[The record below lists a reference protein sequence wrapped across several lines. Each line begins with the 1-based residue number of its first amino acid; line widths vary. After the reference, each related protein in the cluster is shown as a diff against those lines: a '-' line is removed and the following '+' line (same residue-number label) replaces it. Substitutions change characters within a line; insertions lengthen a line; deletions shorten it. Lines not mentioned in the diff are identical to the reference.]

1 MSIMAEPFN
10 PTMDRI
16 RDEALSG
23 GVAVEDV
30 LQSYMNAGFYLENLG
45 FVDGTGLNPMLQSIY
60 NSLHPPLIF
69 FSYGLGFVVFA
80 LSLVYLVRGQGDWE
94 AGGRTWARASWLMM
108 TAAMAVGGL
117 WAYEELAYGGYWTWD
132 PIEAAS
138 LLPWITLT
146 AYLHGSVE
154 FRRRHKL
161 GTLTPFIGVL
171 TTLLI
176 IYSTYITRSGIV
188 KSSHSY
194 SETSSAGY
202 LIIFVLALS
211 AVASYFA
218 IKRMNLKAFKVK
230 VNFLSQSTLIQLSVL
245 GILAAA
251 VVVFWGLTS
260 PVVAKINQGSD
271 VVTPPEFYNHKSY
284 FPALFLIFIGGM
296 SSLLGPLKKNNLTRI
311 SALILILSIV
321 FYIASIPTS
330 HPYVNA
336 LLPVILFSV
345 GGLIYKTAKSLKA
358 SGFDRAIYGGLFANI
373 VHLGITLVIA
383 SAVVSGSLSTAYDM
397 TFDFNRD
404 RGSILEM
411 ETDFSVRLDDI
422 KVFQNNKG
430 DWVQD
435 AFLTVIKNDGS
446 ISSEGSRMIN
456 DRRYGHRHSPF
467 IVRGLSDVYGVFYGV
482 GHQSERVFAFFN
494 FKVIPFVNLIWIGII
509 LLLTGMG
516 GVIYLGTIENGRG

>member
-16 RDEALSG
+16 RDEAISG
-23 GVAVEDV
+23 GVAVENV
-30 LQSYMNAGFYLENLG
+30 LRSYMNAGFYVENLG

-60 NSLHPPLIF
+60 NALHPPLIF

-94 AGGRTWARASWLMM
+94 AGGRTWARAAWLMM

-202 LIIFVLALS
+202 LIVFVLALS

-218 IKRMNLKAFKVK
+218 IKRINLKAFKVK
-230 VNFLSQSTLIQLSVL
+230 FNFLSQSTMIQLSIL

-251 VVVFWGLTS
+251 VVVFWGLTD
-260 PVVAKINQGSD
+260 PVVAKITQGAD
-271 VVTPPEFYNHKSY
+271 VVTPPEFYNRNGY
-284 FPALFLIFIGGM
+284 FPALFLIFIGGIG
-296 SSLLGPLKKNNLTRI
+296 SLLGYLKKNLLTRI
-311 SALILILSIV
+311 SVLALILLFV
-321 FYIASIPTS
+321 FYVASIPTS

-345 GGLIYKTAKSLKA
+345 GSLIYKTAKSIKA
-358 SGFDRAIYGGLFANI
+358 SGFDRAIYGGLFSNI

-383 SAVVSGSLSTAYDM
+383 GAVVSGSLSTSYDM

-404 RGSILEM
+404 RGRVLEM
-411 ETDFSVRLDDI
+411 GTDFSVRLDDI
-422 KVFQNNKG
+422 KIFQNNKG

-435 AFLTVIKNDGS
+435 AFLTVIKDDS
-446 ISSEGSRMIN
+446 SFSSEASRMIN

-467 IVRGLSDVYGVFYGV
+467 IVRGLSDVYGVFFGV
-482 GHQSERVFAFFN
+482 AHQSGSALAFFN
-494 FKVIPFVNLIWIGII
+494 FKVIPFVNLVWIGV
-509 LLLTGMG
+509 LLLLLGMIG
-516 GVIYLGTIENGRG
+516 LIYLEKGV